1 MYINKLKNM
10 KKIIILSLS
19 LVTLYSCNDK
29 KEVAEKQEV
38 EAVNYTTFGDSIT
51 NENVLTNDEMLAKYE
66 TMKAGDTLNV
76 KFGADIIST
85 CKKKGCWMTLNLAE
99 GKESFV
105 KFKDYAFFV
114 PKEGAEN
121 HHAIVSGKAFI
132 EEISVDELK
141 HYAKDAGKSQQAID
155 SIVAPEK
162 KLRFMAD
169 GVLIAENK

>member
-1 MYINKLKNM
+1 M

-141 HYAKDAGKSQQAID
+141 HYAKTLESLNKLL
-155 SIVAPEK
+155 IVLLLQK
-162 KLRFMAD
+162 RNY
-169 GVLIAENK
+169 VLWQMEF